1 MVNLNGYYNSTY
13 GFVSDNNLEDE
24 ANKLFGTNWEA
35 EDDVNQINELI
46 KSKDLFHYDVSVI
59 EGKDEDD
66 ILVSSNDERL
76 ALNKIKVIIN
86 SINKVNLSSDNL
98 LKLVDINALLNEVL
112 RE

>member
-46 KSKDLFHYDVSVI
+46 KSKDLFHDDVSVI